1 MEIKIKELGYENTG
15 GGCMVFYIDIERANG
30 INRIGIDEEFI
41 NGYKT
46 NADDADSEPDCVW
59 SCSSFEELIDTVGK
73 FNARKLMAFHY
84 SYCNKYDCTSLI
96 SIKGRTQH
104 WLDHHHSNETTD
116 GAISFLKHLD
126 ASTMQVQDDVFSGKK
141 LDEKYDF
148 VVSMNGQACK
158 MNNNADTY
166 EAVRKL
172 LVDYIVEN
180 G

>member
-15 GGCMVFYIDIERANG
+15 GGCMVFYIGMERANG
-30 INRIGIDEEFI
+30 IDRIGIDEEYI

-59 SCSSFEELIDTVGK
+59 SCRSYEELVDIVGK
-73 FNARKLMAFHY
+73 PNAGKLMSFHY
-84 SYCNKYDCTSLI
+84 NYCKKYDCTSLI
-96 SIKGRTQH
+96 SISGRTQH
-104 WLDHHHSNETTD
+104 WVEMHHGNETTD

-126 ASTMQVQDDVFSGKK
+126 ASTMLVQEDVFNGKK

-148 VVSMNGQACK
+148 VISMNGQSCK
-158 MNNNADTY
+158 LYNNADTY

-172 LVDYIVEN
+172 LVDYITEN